1 MNGWNGKLES
11 RTERFYQLLV
21 QLQFKFLVSVFVCI
35 MMLQVGA
42 VLMPMPFPLNT
53 FGMTLYYGVYIVGVY
68 ALSLF
73 REHKRI
79 LDNPE
84 LYIPDAKPPKYND
97 EVWQIINSNVLTDRE
112 MQILYE
118 WARGRTW
125 KDLGLHPTTLN
136 RILRKYIHESLKKV
150 DVEENEQQRK
160 TEKAKVL

>member
-21 QLQFKFLVSVFVCI
+21 QLQFKFLVAIFISI
-35 MMLQVGA
+35 IMLQVGS
-42 VLMPMPFPLNT
+42 VLMSMPFPLNMFGT
-53 FGMTLYYGVYIVGVY
+53 FLYYGVYFVGFY

-73 REHKRI
+73 RQHKAI
-79 LDNPE
+79 IDNPE
-84 LYIPDAKPPKYND
+84 LYIPDSKPPKYND
-97 EVWQIINSNVLTDRE
+97 EVWRIAVSDVLTDKE

-118 WARGRTW
+118 WGKGRTW

-150 DVEENEQQRK
+150 EGEENEKCRK
-160 TEKAKVL
+160 PSI